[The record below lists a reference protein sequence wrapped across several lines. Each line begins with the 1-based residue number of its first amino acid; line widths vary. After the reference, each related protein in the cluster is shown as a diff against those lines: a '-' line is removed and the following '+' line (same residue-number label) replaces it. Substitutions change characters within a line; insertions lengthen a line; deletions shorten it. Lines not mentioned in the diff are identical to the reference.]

1 MKFLIFALMLTF
13 LSCGSETK
21 TAETKPAEITSTE
34 TDSTETTTPAED
46 SKTVITAAP
55 TPKGHTDVEAK
66 YKKTAKNSEFAVFKT
81 TSATDTEMEFYFKTL
96 AGISIKSTYLHE
108 GGRQV
113 VGFNQLLEF
122 AKYMEGH
129 PGANG
134 DMAGKIFELIYD
146 ENNDIG
152 EVRLAELAE

>member
-1 MKFLIFALMLTF
+1 MRFLIFALILTF

-21 TAETKPAEITSTE
+21 TAETNSTE
-34 TDSTETTTPAED
+34 TSSSENTTSAED
-46 SKTVITAAP
+46 SKTVITPAP
-55 TPKGHTDVEAK
+55 TPKGHTDITAK
-66 YKKTAKNSEFAVFKT
+66 YKKTAKNSEFAVFRT
-81 TSATDTEMEFYFKTL
+81 TSATDKEMEFYFKTL
-96 AGISIKSTYLHE
+96 DGISIKSTYLHE
-108 GGRQV
+108 GGRKV

-134 DMAGKIFELIYD
+134 EMAGKIFELIYD

-152 EVRLAELAE
+152 EVRLAELEE

>member
-1 MKFLIFALMLTF
+1 MRFLIFALMLTF
-13 LSCGSETK
+13 ASCSSETK
-21 TAETKPAEITSTE
+21 TDETTSTE
-34 TDSTETTTPAED
+34 LKSSEDASPAED
-46 SKTVITAAP
+46 SKTVITPAP
-55 TPKGHTDVEAK
+55 KPKGHTDVNAK

-96 AGISIKSTYLHE
+96 DGISIKSTYKHE
-108 GGRQV
+108 GGRKV

-134 DMAGKIFELIYD
+134 EMAGKIFELIYD

>member
-1 MKFLIFALMLTF
+1 MRFLIFALILTF

-21 TAETKPAEITSTE
+21 SAETTSTE
-34 TDSTETTTPAED
+34 NTVIATD
-46 SKTVITAAP
+46 SKTTITPAP
-55 TPKGHTDVEAK
+55 VPKGHTDVNAK

-81 TSATDTEMEFYFKTL
+81 TSATDTEMEFFFKTL
-96 AGISIKSTYLHE
+96 DGIHIKTTYKHE
-108 GGRQV
+108 GGRNV

-134 DMAGKIFELIYD
+134 EMAGKIFELIYD
-146 ENNDIG
+146 KDNNVG
-152 EVRLAELAE
+152 EVRLAELADE

>member
-21 TAETKPAEITSTE
+21 PAEAKPAETT
-34 TDSTETTTPAED
+34 TAETTTPAED

-55 TPKGHTDVEAK
+55 TPKGHTDVDAK

-96 AGISIKSTYLHE
+96 DGISIKSTYKHE
-108 GGRQV
+108 DGRKV

-122 AKYMEGH
+122 AKYMKGH

-134 DMAGKIFELIYD
+134 EMAGKIFELIYD

-152 EVRLAELAE
+152 EVRLAELDE